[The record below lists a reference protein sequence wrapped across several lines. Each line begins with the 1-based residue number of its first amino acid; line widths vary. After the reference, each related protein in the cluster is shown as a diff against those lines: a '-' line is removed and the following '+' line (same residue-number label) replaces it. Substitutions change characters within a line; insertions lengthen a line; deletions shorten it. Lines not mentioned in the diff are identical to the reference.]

1 MQIISNNLNVPLFL
15 AKNGYLCGIMSEFEP
30 KHAGS
35 VETPEGVDFSRAVRL
50 ERNGGSCDCF
60 KTKLHRRTVFVK
72 RLKEEFL
79 YHPRYVGAFDKEYD
93 LGVDLNHPALP
104 EYREYHDHYIVM
116 DYIDGKT
123 LADMIASNDSWLK
136 NDANIRKMIGSLIDV
151 VDYLHQRDVVHCDI
165 KADNVM
171 ITNGNRNLK
180 LIDLGNAY
188 TDWFADTSGNP
199 GNYKLSTD
207 DIGNPEMDFRGI
219 GNIIRCLSDGGFG
232 KIEFMSRFRSLCSQ
246 SGVTADILRDEL
258 AKSSVSARSRLL
270 RPAILIVSVIT
281 LCLCTVLLYKS
292 RTSTKESPPLT
303 KNDTIYIKPV
313 DQTTPK
319 ETTPHNNTQ
328 ASPKIASAQSVLYN
342 PESSQP
348 PYEEII
354 NTEMKAMVNPML
366 LELDKAQALVN
377 DPSTSVATLRKI
389 VHDLNG
395 AYCTITEQAYPL
407 FKKRFPDVGG
417 TTIELAV
424 ANSPAYQ
431 SMLQRYTKV
440 SLEITDRIFEIQ
452 NKGTHTLPD
461 ASL

>member
-1 MQIISNNLNVPLFL
+1 
-15 AKNGYLCGIMSEFEP
+15 MSEFEP
-30 KHAGS
+30 KHAVS
-35 VETPEGVDFSRAVRL
+35 VETLGGVDFSRAVRL
-50 ERNGGSCDCF
+50 ERSGGSCDCF

-104 EYREYHDHYIVM
+104 EYREFHDDYIVM

-123 LADMIASNDSWLK
+123 LADMIDQKDPWLK
-136 NDANIRKMIGSLIDV
+136 NDANIRTVIGSLIDV

-188 TDWFADTSGNP
+188 TDWFTDTSGNP

-207 DIGNPEMDFRGI
+207 DIGNPQMDFRGI
-219 GNIIRCLSDGGFG
+219 GNIVQGLSDGGFG
-232 KIEFMSRFRSLCSQ
+232 KTEFMSRFRNLCYQ
-246 SGVTADILRDEL
+246 PGVTADMLRDEL
-258 AKSSVSARSRLL
+258 AKSSVSSRSRLL

-281 LCLCTVLLYKS
+281 LCLCAVLLYKS
-292 RTSTKESPPLT
+292 QTSTQKSLSLT
-303 KNDTIYIKPV
+303 KNDTIYVKPV
-313 DQTTPK
+313 DQSTPK
-319 ETTPHNNTQ
+319 ETTPRNNTQ
-328 ASPKIASAQSVLYN
+328 ASPKITSAQVVPPIFS
-342 PESSQP
+342 SSQP

-354 NTEMKAMVNPML
+354 NTEMKAMVKPML
-366 LELDKAQALVN
+366 LELDKAQAIIN
-377 DPSTSVATLRKI
+377 DPSTSVATFRKT
-389 VHDLNG
+389 VHDLNDT
-395 AYCTITEQAYPL
+395 YCTVTEQAYPL

-431 SMLQRYTKV
+431 AMLQRYTKI
-440 SLEITDRIFEIQ
+440 SQEITDRIFEIQ
-452 NKGTHTLPD
+452 NE
-461 ASL
+461 